1 MGPISD
7 DGPFFWHFA
16 SFSQVA
22 RDFFRPITA
31 TDPEDSIGER
41 VLLLLLGIAV
51 LYAAVF
57 LLVPFVFVRRE
68 WRALPLKG
76 TSAVFFAALGL
87 GFILFEIT
95 MIQRLVLFLGYPTYS
110 LTVTLA
116 SLLVF
121 TGLGALLSNR
131 LGVRARTAVGVVFA
145 VLSALTAFY
154 EFGLD
159 GVTNGLLD
167 QSLPIRV
174 VVALAMLAPLGL
186 CLGMFMP
193 LGLGVVNGL
202 SAHPD
207 EYVAWA
213 WAVNGFFSVIGS
225 VLSTILAMSIGFRS
239 VQLIAL
245 GVYAV
250 AVLAFARLS
259 SRAARLEP
267 VPLLD
272 GVIPE
277 RVPDAVLD

>member
-1 MGPISD
+1 M
-7 DGPFFWHFA
+7 
-16 SFSQVA
+16 
-22 RDFFRPITA
+22 
-31 TDPEDSIGER
+31 
-41 VLLLLLGIAV
+41 
-51 LYAAVF
+51 
-57 LLVPFVFVRRE
+57 
-68 WRALPLKG
+68 
-76 TSAVFFAALGL
+76 
-87 GFILFEIT
+87 
-95 MIQRLVLFLGYPTYS
+95 
-110 LTVTLA
+110 
-116 SLLVF
+116 
-121 TGLGALLSNR
+121 
-131 LGVRARTAVGVVFA
+131 GVVFA
-145 VLSALTAFY
+145 VLCALTAFY